1 MRRFLLQR
9 VVRALLTLAILSV
22 VIFLLARATGD
33 PLTLILPPEASAQ
46 DRANLA
52 AELGLDRPL
61 VVQYGRFVSHVA
73 RGDFGISLYHRQ
85 PVNELIAER
94 LPNSM
99 RLAGFAMTV
108 AILLAFPLGVLA
120 AAHKDTMI
128 DRVAQVIA
136 ILGQSLP
143 TFWLGVVLIELL
155 AGRLQWFPP
164 GDIGG
169 LDHYILPGF
178 TLGWFVVA
186 GMMRLLRS
194 SMIEMLDAEFVKL
207 ARLKG
212 VRERAVIWR
221 HALKNALVPVVTFM
235 GMYFAILVANAI
247 VVETVFAWPGM
258 GRLAYEAITTRD
270 FPVIQAVVLVAAL
283 IVTVANLAVDALYV
297 LIDPRIRH
305 AG

>member
-1 MRRFLLQR
+1 
-9 VVRALLTLAILSV
+9 
-22 VIFLLARATGD
+22 
-33 PLTLILPPEASAQ
+33 
-46 DRANLA
+46 
-52 AELGLDRPL
+52 
-61 VVQYGRFVSHVA
+61 VVQYVRFVAQVA
-73 RGDFGISLYHRQ
+73 TGDFGISLYHRQ

-99 RLAGFAMTV
+99 RLAGFAMTF

-120 AAHKDTMI
+120 AAHKDTAI
-128 DRVAQVIA
+128 DRAAQVIA

-143 TFWLGVVLIELL
+143 TFWMGVVLIELL
-155 AGRLQWFPP
+155 ASRLHWFPP

-169 LDHYILPGF
+169 ISHYILPGF

-194 SMIEMLDAEFVKL
+194 SMIETLDAEFVKL
-207 ARLKG
+207 ARIKG
-212 VRERAVIWR
+212 VGERSVVWL

-297 LIDPRIRH
+297 LIDPRIRY

>member
-1 MRRFLLQR
+1 MRRFLVQR

-61 VVQYGRFVSHVA
+61 VVQYGRFVSQVV

-169 LDHYILPGF
+169 AHPSTPPPLPPP
-178 TLGWFVVA
+178 LVA
-186 GMMRLLRS
+186 G
-194 SMIEMLDAEFVKL
+194 
-207 ARLKG
+207 
-212 VRERAVIWR
+212 
-221 HALKNALVPVVTFM
+221 
-235 GMYFAILVANAI
+235 
-247 VVETVFAWPGM
+247 
-258 GRLAYEAITTRD
+258 
-270 FPVIQAVVLVAAL
+270 
-283 IVTVANLAVDALYV
+283 
-297 LIDPRIRH
+297 
-305 AG
+305 

>member
-1 MRRFLLQR
+1 MRRFLIQR
-9 VVRALLTLAILSV
+9 AIRAVLTLAILSV

-33 PLTLILPPEASAQ
+33 PLTLILPPEASAE
-46 DRANLA
+46 DRANVSR
-52 AELGLDRPL
+52 ELGLDRPL
-61 VVQYGRFVSHVA
+61 IVQYGRFVAQVLT
-73 RGDFGISLYHRQ
+73 GDFGISLYHRQ
-85 PVNELIAER
+85 PVNELIRER
-94 LPNSM
+94 LPNSV
-99 RLAGFAMTV
+99 RLAGFAM
-108 AILLAFPLGVLA
+108 AIAIVLAFPLGVLA
-120 AAHKDTMI
+120 AAHKDTLL
-128 DRVAQVIA
+128 DRAAQVIA

-143 TFWLGVVLIELL
+143 TFWMGVVLIETL
-155 AGRLQWFPP
+155 ASRLQWFPP

-194 SMIEMLDAEFVKL
+194 GMIEVLDAEYVKL
-207 ARLKG
+207 ARIKG
-212 VRERAVIWR
+212 VVERRVIWQ
-221 HALKNALVPVVTFM
+221 HALRNALIPVVTFM

-283 IVTVANLAVDALYV
+283 IVTGANLAIDALYV